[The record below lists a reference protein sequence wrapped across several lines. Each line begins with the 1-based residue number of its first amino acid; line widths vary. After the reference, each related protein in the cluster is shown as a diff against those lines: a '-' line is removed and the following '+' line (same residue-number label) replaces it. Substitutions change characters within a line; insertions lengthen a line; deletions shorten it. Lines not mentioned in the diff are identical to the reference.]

1 MNEKPM
7 KRKMF
12 ISPLLAVIAFS
23 LPAQAHQAGQHNA
36 NTHAP
41 IGVMG
46 DHTHG
51 KGEFMMSYR
60 YMNMS
65 MSGVGMGN
73 NDLSTLQVLDTY
85 MMSPIEMDMS
95 MHMLGFMY
103 APTDRLTLMA
113 MINHSEKEMTM
124 QNRMGMRFNTSSSG
138 SSDTK
143 LGALYR
149 LKNWNNNH
157 LHLNMGLSL
166 PTGSINTKDDTPM
179 GENVILP
186 YGMRLGSG
194 TYDVN
199 LGLTWNQYHEGHAFG
214 AQVMSTIRTGENDAD
229 YRLGHENQLNAWA
242 SKNVSDSWSFSA
254 RLEAKNKQSIKGS
267 DGRLM
272 MMANMNMTPGA
283 NADFSGGNW
292 LNLGLGV
299 NFISNSTGMFNGHRF
314 GLEYKV
320 PLLEDL
326 AGIQMQ
332 GDKVWTVGWQKA
344 F

>member
-1 MNEKPM
+1 M
-7 KRKMF
+7 KTKQSVLKLWM
-12 ISPLLAVIAFS
+12 AVIAFS
-23 LPAQAHQAGQHNA
+23 MTAQAHESQQNNA

-46 DHTHG
+46 DHTHN

-60 YMNMS
+60 FMNMA
-65 MSGVGMGN
+65 MSGVGSGSR
-73 NDLSTLQVLDTY
+73 DLSTSQVLESY
-85 MMSPIEMDMS
+85 MMAPIEMDMS

-103 APTDRLTLMA
+103 APSDRWTVMA
-113 MINHSEKEMTM
+113 MINHAEKKMTM
-124 QNRMGMRFNTSSSG
+124 ENRMGMRFHTETSG
-138 SSDTK
+138 SSDSR

-149 LKNWNNNH
+149 IKNWGQSR
-157 LHLNMGLSL
+157 LHLNLGLSI
-166 PTGSINTKDDTPM
+166 PTGSINTKGDTPM
-179 GENVILP
+179 GDDSILP

-199 LGLTWNQYHEGHAFG
+199 LGLTWNLYRESHAFG
-214 AQVMSTIRTGENDAD
+214 AQIMGTFRTGKNDAD
-229 YRLGHENQLNAWA
+229 YRLGHESQLNVWA
-242 SKNVSDSWSFSA
+242 SKNISNSWSFSA

-267 DGRLM
+267 DARLM
-272 MMANMNMTPGA
+272 MAQNMSMTPAA

-292 LNLGLGV
+292 FNLGLGL
-299 NFISNSTGMFNGHRF
+299 NFISNASNAFNGHRLA
-314 GLEYKV
+314 LEYKL

-332 GDKVWTVGWQKA
+332 SDGMWNLGWQKS